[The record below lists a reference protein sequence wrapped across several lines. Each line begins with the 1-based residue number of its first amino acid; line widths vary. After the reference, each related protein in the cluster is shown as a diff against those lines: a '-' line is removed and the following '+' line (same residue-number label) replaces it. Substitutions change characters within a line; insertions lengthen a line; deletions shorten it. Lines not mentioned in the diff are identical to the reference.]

1 MLNQQGILWMEV
13 DGVRVWQANDGDRD
27 LYLDLD
33 GFMFDFEGHFR
44 DSFGLECKHC
54 EDDRIWALIEGVD
67 RFFENMPLLPGA
79 KEFYRKVENLRPLFL
94 TTCPRTNYAHVAG
107 QKIRAIRK
115 HLSKVAH
122 ILPVM
127 GSHHKPL
134 FMRKPGGILIDDWGK
149 NCREWT
155 AAGGVAIKFEG
166 DFDDT
171 YNQLVRVLQE
181 DYDVPNQVPTR

>member
-33 GFMFDFEGHFR
+33 GFMFDFASHFK
-44 DSFGLECKHC
+44 DSFGIECKDC
-54 EDDRIWALIEGVD
+54 QNDEQMWALIEGVD
-67 RFFENMPLLPGA
+67 RFFEHMPLMPGA
-79 KEFYRKVENLRPLFL
+79 KEFYKKVENLRPLFL
-94 TTCPRTNYAHVAG
+94 TACPRTNYAHVAR
-107 QKIRAIRK
+107 QKIRAIRR

-122 ILPVM
+122 VLPVM
-127 GSHHKPL
+127 GSHNKPL

-149 NCREWT
+149 NCREWH

-181 DYDVPNQVPTR
+181 DYDVPH

>member
-1 MLNQQGILWMEV
+1 MFSTPGILFAEV
-13 DGVRVWQANDGDRD
+13 NGVRVWQANDGDLD

-44 DSFGLECKHC
+44 DSFGIECKNC
-54 EDDRIWALIEGVD
+54 QNDEQLWALIEGVD
-67 RFFENMPLLPGA
+67 RFFEHIPLLPGA
-79 KEFYRKVENLRPLFL
+79 KEFYRKVENLRPMIL
-94 TTCPRTNYAHVAG
+94 TACPRTNYAHVAG
-107 QKIRAIRK
+107 QKIRAVRK

-127 GSHHKPL
+127 GSHNKPL

-166 DFDDT
+166 DFDAT
-171 YNQLVRVLQE
+171 YNELLNILRGTP
-181 DYDVPNQVPTR
+181 DGPR